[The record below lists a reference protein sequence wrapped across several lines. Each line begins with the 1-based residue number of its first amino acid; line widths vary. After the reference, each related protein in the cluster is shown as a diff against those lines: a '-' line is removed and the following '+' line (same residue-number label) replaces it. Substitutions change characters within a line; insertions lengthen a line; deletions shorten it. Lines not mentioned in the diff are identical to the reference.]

1 MTVAPAW
8 MKALAVS
15 NPIPELAPVTIAIFP
30 SRSRVNLLFWL
41 LAFALLSI
49 PNTEKSP
56 RQGFTP
62 WLDITWSGDGQSD
75 RNR

>member
-15 NPIPELAPVTIAIFP
+15 NPIPEFAPVTIAILP

-41 LAFALLSI
+41 LAVVLASI
-49 PNTEKSP
+49 PKTEKSAP
-56 RQGFTP
+56 QGLTP